1 MVKELKQMVSTK
13 LQDFPRGGASDFN
26 PLEYRDISDKVK
38 EDVLFGADSFGTQK
52 TDGLTSEAKFNK
64 KSKKRIVDNDFDSKS
79 SLPKKSKTDFTAL
92 TVPIL
97 SYKKLDVGMCLLGVV
112 KDINSLEMVVSLPN
126 QLTGFVSLTEIS
138 DYISKQVEAAVDSD
152 NEDEDTDMNSSAKDE
167 LDLPSLESYFQI
179 GQSVVC
185 KIISADQTSKNKRID
200 LSLKPEAV
208 NEGIEKTNIVS
219 GMVLPMCV
227 TSKEDHG
234 YILSLGIKGVSGFLK
249 NEHASAY
256 LSSKN
261 LLEIKLGSVFLGSV
275 VSTERNNSVIIV
287 SIDPA
292 CLETA
297 RMKHSDM
304 TELSHIRPGSL
315 VTATIQDVLENGLA
329 LHIFKFF
336 SATIDWFHLGNGHI
350 SDKNDIKNQFK
361 KGQKVASRVLYL
373 STAEKKIGLTLIPEL
388 ILQKSPN
395 FKSFE
400 IGTVSENITVLR
412 VDPLFGLLVQYPGDR
427 LGYVHMSRIADDHI
441 TKIDKAFRTGTTH
454 RGRIV
459 DHDYCNNLL
468 LIAFAPK
475 IVNQPFLRLVDIKA
489 GIKVKGQ
496 IRRITPSGVVVSVTD
511 SINGFCPSN
520 HFSDVKIARPEKLF
534 KEGATVAFHVLSV
547 NSADKQLILTHK
559 KSLMESKLPTITSY
573 TEAQPGQITM
583 GIITSVKN
591 FGCIVSF
598 YNNVHAIVPIVELSE
613 TRMDTPQ
620 DHFKIGQA
628 IKCRVVSVDALNE
641 KMCAS
646 FKLAAL
652 GNKLDSVSG
661 TSTIQVGQIYDGI
674 VVTKSKDT
682 VISRVNDTD
691 LVSIS
696 KSHLSDYPTI
706 AQSLYDS
713 LNTGSKITGLL
724 AINIDK
730 YGKPLIT
737 RKHSLIFQVQQ
748 DNGVRKA
755 SDMINDQVCF
765 GFVRNI
771 YGKLC
776 FVEFTGGVVGAVS
789 LQNISDNFV
798 SSVSEHL
805 QIGQSVTAYVLN
817 TDQESGNIYLSLKL
831 SHLEKASNFIEYEMS
846 RLDNFFSERALLD
859 ASPSKVSAKSFT
871 LGQVI
876 QGSIEKKVS
885 SGYLVKLSIGVQGQ
899 IHYHDEDL
907 ANGSTVSCHVL
918 DYDEETRIVDLAVA
932 APDASVGSLEQQL
945 QAAQKAYTLGKAV
958 DAQIKLVK
966 NFYIVL
972 SSPKLCGALL
982 YCSTKNSNSS
992 ANQSLHYKVGDQ
1004 MSVQIKQVPAW
1015 TATQVAFT
1023 QQRILAMLPK
1033 ATKVKDMVQNRVLE
1047 NPVDPHL
1054 SSLQSIKPDMLIK
1067 CTVKSF
1073 DDTYINVC
1081 IADNLDGRIQATEIF
1096 DSFDQITDPKQP
1108 MASFQIGQSLQAKVI
1123 EVHIFKPHFHM
1134 TTNDKKSPKK
1144 VWIDLTVRPSF
1155 IATEN
1160 ALTTASQ
1167 IRPKLK
1173 TLEIGSEHIGCIQH
1187 IGSRTLRILIQGGLL
1202 GDVFNMDISKDVDV
1216 INNASSH
1223 FAVGQLVKC
1232 FVIFKDTQKKTF
1244 NLSLVGAS
1252 QKPVDMFSVGQKVV
1266 GYVAKIDPLKGINIR
1281 IGSHIIARVHITD
1294 LADEFNESPTDIYT
1308 IRQLVQAVV
1317 VRIDTENNLI
1327 HCSLRKSA
1335 FKPDTKFPIFP
1346 FSSFQKGSI
1355 VQGYIQSISEKGCF
1369 VGLTNDIYGRVK
1381 MCELS
1386 DSFVVDWKS
1395 AFKPGMLVKGRIIS
1409 INTNSKQIELSF
1421 KKSLVTN
1428 DAGNLLKFS
1437 DIKVGQKSEGV
1448 IRRIEDY
1455 GLFIVLKNSELCGLC
1470 HVLEVADRPV
1480 KNLESLYSIGD
1491 SVMTVV
1497 LRTNPK
1503 KQQISLSIKP
1513 SRFNDDDVLENSIEE
1528 AKVQS
1533 SESENDSAFVDD
1545 EENDEMEQSDD
1556 EDISGEEV
1564 VFDDDQDVAPSDS
1577 DDSLLGGMNGKSDF
1591 VENTMIE
1598 LDEDNDVV
1606 MDPESTASLPL
1617 VTSDFSWDT
1626 QPTAEKSVMHD
1637 SDSDS
1642 SSDSMQSGDDESD
1655 GDQQNKNKRKRRAK
1669 KRERAQEEKR
1679 IANKELELVEG
1690 DHPPE
1695 TAEDF
1700 ERLLLGSP
1708 NNSYIWIKYMVFYLN
1723 MAEIEK
1729 ARQVA
1734 ERALKTIN
1742 FREEQER
1749 LNIWIAFLN
1758 LENTYGNVDT
1768 LSKVLE
1774 RAIQMNDAKTVY
1786 FHMAKIY
1793 ERTGKDELCIKLYQ
1807 TMCKKFKDSR
1817 QVWVSY
1823 ACFLLTHGKQDAAR
1837 QLLSRSMQSLP
1848 KRKHVDVTSKFA
1860 QLEFNHGEPERGR
1873 TIFEGLMNSCPK
1885 RTDLWSVYIDME
1897 IRAGDISIVRRLFD
1911 RVVQREWSARKMKF
1925 FFKKYF
1931 EFEKKHGDE
1940 NGVQNVKQAAIK
1952 FVESL

>member
-1 MVKELKQMVSTK
+1 MVSTK

-38 EDVLFGADSFGTQK
+38 EDVLFGVY
-52 TDGLTSEAKFNK
+52 GLTSEAKFNK

-261 LLEIKLGSVFLGSV
+261 LLGKTFCL
-275 VSTERNNSVIIV
+275 VSLNLEYTKII
-287 SIDPA
+287 SLTFFD
-292 CLETA
+292 LFY
-297 RMKHSDM
+297 M

-373 STAEKKIGLTLIPEL
+373 NTAEKKIGLTLIPEL

-805 QIGQSVTAYVLN
+805 QIGQSVTAY
-817 TDQESGNIYLSLKL
+817 
-831 SHLEKASNFIEYEMS
+831 
-846 RLDNFFSERALLD
+846 
-859 ASPSKVSAKSFT
+859 
-871 LGQVI
+871 
-876 QGSIEKKVS
+876 
-885 SGYLVKLSIGVQGQ
+885 
-899 IHYHDEDL
+899 
-907 ANGSTVSCHVL
+907 
-918 DYDEETRIVDLAVA
+918 
-932 APDASVGSLEQQL
+932 
-945 QAAQKAYTLGKAV
+945 
-958 DAQIKLVK
+958 
-966 NFYIVL
+966 
-972 SSPKLCGALL
+972 
-982 YCSTKNSNSS
+982 
-992 ANQSLHYKVGDQ
+992 
-1004 MSVQIKQVPAW
+1004 QVPAW

-1216 INNASSH
+1216 VNNASSH
-1223 FAVGQLVKC
+1223 FAVGQLIKC

-1556 EDISGEEV
+1556 EDI
-1564 VFDDDQDVAPSDS
+1564 
-1577 DDSLLGGMNGKSDF
+1577 N
-1591 VENTMIE
+1591 
-1598 LDEDNDVV
+1598 
-1606 MDPESTASLPL
+1606 
-1617 VTSDFSWDT
+1617 FSWDT